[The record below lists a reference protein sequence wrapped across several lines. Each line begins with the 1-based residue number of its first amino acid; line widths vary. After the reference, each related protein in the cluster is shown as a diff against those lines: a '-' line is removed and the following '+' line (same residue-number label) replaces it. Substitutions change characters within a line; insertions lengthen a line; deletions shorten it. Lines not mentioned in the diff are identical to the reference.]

1 MARTFS
7 RVQAAHSRSTPR
19 SDVASD
25 QPSGRPSGSAA
36 AVAPHRAQLWG
47 VGPTAEA
54 WQADADME
62 RETINALLDEAGA
75 TRNRDVL
82 ADIFRTAFDLSTDDA
97 DRLDLKITR
106 DALKEMR
113 AAYRLF
119 APYQQVRKVTVFGSA
134 RTRTTDPLYT
144 HARKLAERLSDCGW
158 MVVTGAGPGIMAA
171 ATEGAG
177 PDRSLGVTIRLPF
190 EETSVGPLSG
200 SDRVVSMKY
209 FFTRKLM
216 LVKESSGFVSLPGG
230 FGTLDETLELLTLV
244 QTGKATPEPLVL
256 LDVPGQT
263 YWKGWEAF
271 VDDELI
277 APGWV
282 SPRDV
287 NLFTVT
293 DDVDEAVDAIRGFWR
308 NYQGIR
314 WVGDRLVV
322 RLRAEPTPA
331 EVAALDEEFADL
343 LLDGHIATSAPLNAE
358 VSDGDALDLARL
370 VLTFDPRQGGRFREM
385 IRRLNGLASAPPLD
399 ASDGPPPGT

>member
-1 MARTFS
+1 MR
-7 RVQAAHSRSTPR
+7 R
-19 SDVASD
+19 D
-25 QPSGRPSGSAA
+25 
-36 AVAPHRAQLWG
+36 
-47 VGPTAEA
+47 
-54 WQADADME
+54 
-62 RETINALLDEAGA
+62 TIQGLLDEAGA

-82 ADIFRTAFDLSTDDA
+82 ADILRTAFDLATDDA

-106 DALKEMR
+106 DALREMR

-119 APYQQVRKVTVFGSA
+119 APYADVRKVTVFGSA
-134 RTRTTDPLYT
+134 RTHTSDPLYAQ
-144 HARKLAERLSDCGW
+144 ARSLAERLSDCGW

-190 EETSVGPLSG
+190 EETTAGPLAG

-230 FGTLDETLELLTLV
+230 FGTLDETLELLTLM

-271 VDDELI
+271 VADELV

-282 SPRDV
+282 SPGDV
-287 NLFTVT
+287 NLFTIT
-293 DDVDEAVDAIRGFWR
+293 DDVDTAVDAIRGFWR
-308 NYQGIR
+308 NYQSIR
-314 WVGDRLVV
+314 WVGDQLVI
-322 RLRAEPTPA
+322 RLRAQPTPE
-331 EVAALDEEFADL
+331 EVAALDDEFGDL
-343 LLDGHIATSAPLNAE
+343 LLGGHIRVTGPLGAE
-358 VSDGDALDLARL
+358 VSDRDALDLPRL
-370 VLTFDPRQGGRFREM
+370 ALAFDPRKGGRFRDM
-385 IRRLNGLASAPPLD
+385 IDRLNSLPSAPPLD
-399 ASDGPPPGT
+399 GPDDRVPAA